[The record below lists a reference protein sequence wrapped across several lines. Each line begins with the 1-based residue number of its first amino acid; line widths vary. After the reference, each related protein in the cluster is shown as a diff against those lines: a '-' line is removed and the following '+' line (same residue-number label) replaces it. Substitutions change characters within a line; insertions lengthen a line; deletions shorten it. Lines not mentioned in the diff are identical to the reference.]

1 MFTSN
6 FGLSPLEMRLVYLFV
21 FFPVYLTSSVK
32 TFTCEQFPVVVRLY
46 IVK

>member
-21 FFPVYLTSSVK
+21 FFPIYS
-32 TFTCEQFPVVVRLY
+32 QVVEKPLLVNNFQ
-46 IVK
+46 